1 MIDIT
6 HERDKIHVMN
16 ILEIAIKTEGGVN
29 ALAKTLGIKQNV
41 VSNWRKRGLPKP
53 WEVAL
58 TLKYTA
64 AKKKLKGVA

>member
-6 HERDKIHVMN
+6 HERDKIHGMN

-53 WEVAL
+53 WDIVL
-58 TLKYTA
+58 SLKYATPTPTTEA
-64 AKKKLKGVA
+64 A